1 MNAAAGGPM
10 IWWRSCRRPD
20 STRVADTGY
29 TLAMIAPVNANLSEA
44 EIEQLA
50 DRLEA
55 NDDPDALTLE
65 GVDGFFCAL
74 IASPRTVMPN
84 EYLPSI
90 FGAEESA
97 FADLENA
104 NATMSL
110 LMRYWNSIIA
120 DLEREAIHLPFVF
133 DAEAGEVP
141 GREWAQ
147 GFMAGTRLARD
158 GWKELFVS
166 EKEGQLFMIP
176 LVAGEVDAH
185 WPKEPVTPQFEENVL
200 HSMSV
205 GFARSYQ
212 HFANARGQQATTA
225 YGRAVNSGADVSAHP
240 YVRPE
245 LKVGRND
252 PCPCG
257 SGKKFKKCC
266 GATRNVPLH

>member
-1 MNAAAGGPM
+1 M
-10 IWWRSCRRPD
+10 IWWRSCRRPNPM
-20 STRVADTGY
+20 RVAGAGY
-29 TLAMIAPVNANLSEA
+29 TLAMAAPINANLSEA

-55 NDDPDALTLE
+55 NDDPDTLTLE
-65 GVDGFFCAL
+65 GVDGLFCAL
-74 IASPRTVMPN
+74 IASPRIVMPN
-84 EYLPSI
+84 EYLPTI
-90 FGAEESA
+90 LGAEEIA
-97 FADLENA
+97 FTDLEDA

-120 DLEREAIHLPFVF
+120 DLERESIHLPFVF

-158 GWKELFVS
+158 GWKELFAS
-166 EKEGQLFMIP
+166 EKEGQLLVIP
-176 LVAGEVDAH
+176 LMAGEVDAN

-205 GFARSYQ
+205 GFARSHRY
-212 HFANARGQQATTA
+212 FANARGQQAVTA
-225 YGRAVNSGADVSAHP
+225 YDRAVTPRSDVSARP

-266 GATRNVPLH
+266 GETHDVPLH